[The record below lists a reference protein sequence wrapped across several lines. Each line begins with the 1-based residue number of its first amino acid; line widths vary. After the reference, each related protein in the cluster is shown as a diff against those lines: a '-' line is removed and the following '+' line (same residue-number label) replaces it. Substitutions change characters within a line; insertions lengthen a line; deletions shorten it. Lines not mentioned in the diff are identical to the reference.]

1 MNKNQKRVL
10 LIGIILILVVL
21 AYWYSQGGEIFTK
34 TQVLVD
40 KTTELDRMLG
50 VENKQYEDKFVLGLD
65 YAGAI
70 SAIIAVITGVLIFIF
85 KNKRKESQ

>member
-1 MNKNQKRVL
+1 MNKNQKIVL
-10 LIGIILILVVL
+10 LIGIFLILIVL
-21 AYWYSQGGEIFTK
+21 SFWYSQGGEIFTK

-70 SAIIAVITGVLIFIF
+70 SAAIAFITVILIFLF
-85 KNKRKESQ
+85 KNKRKETL

>member
-1 MNKNQKRVL
+1 MNKKQKTIL
-10 LIGIILILVVL
+10 IIGIILILIVL
-21 AYWYSQGGEIFTK
+21 GYWYSQGGEVFTK

-50 VENKQYEDKFVLGLD
+50 VENKQYEDKFILGLD

-70 SAIIAVITGVLIFIF
+70 SAAIAVITGILFFLF
-85 KNKRKESQ
+85 KNNRKETQ